1 MVEHRKNCV
10 NTVGKLRI
18 SLFLCN
24 TDTILVV
31 DYKDTVPARSQTKWT
46 RQRLCCFGC
55 AFMSLPV

>member
-18 SLFLCN
+18 SLVFCN
-24 TDTILVV
+24 TDTISVV
-31 DYKDTVPARSQTKWT
+31 DYTETVPARSQTKWT